1 MFNQSQFDSRA
12 HRLWRGG
19 TDSMGPQYRSP
30 IDDVYGN
37 PYYHSPTK
45 TMTRLIETCFRRVLG
60 VVVIS
65 LLLTTS
71 GLAQSNERMNLMPDN
86 ASSTQCT
93 TKTGLYCETYGSGD
107 PILALHGLGASVYTW
122 RKLVEP
128 LAKNNELVLI
138 DLKGAG
144 KSPKPHDNRYSIQEQ
159 ADLILQFILEHDLK
173 NLTLM
178 GNSYGG
184 AVSLL
189 VALKLIEEK
198 SNRLSKLILID
209 SGGYNED
216 LPWHLKLMRTPIL
229 GWLAIHI
236 MSAKSSARTVLR
248 YSYYNKSLITRDQIA
263 AYAGPIASPGGKYA
277 LLKTAQQA
285 IPKNINEITA
295 LYPTITVPTL
305 ILWGRE
311 DKVIPLKIG
320 RKLDA
325 AIPDS
330 TLIILEKAGHVPQ
343 EEVPEETIPPILKFL
358 KDPHSLP

>member
-1 MFNQSQFDSRA
+1 MLCGTGLSQVNKMKS
-12 HRLWRGG
+12 
-19 TDSMGPQYRSP
+19 
-30 IDDVYGN
+30 I
-37 PYYHSPTK
+37 PTS
-45 TMTRLIETCFRRVLG
+45 E
-60 VVVIS
+60 
-65 LLLTTS
+65 
-71 GLAQSNERMNLMPDN
+71 P
-86 ASSTQCT
+86 CT
-93 TKTGLYCETYGSGD
+93 TRTGLYCEIYGKGD
-107 PILALHGLGASVYTW
+107 PILALHGLGASIYTW

-128 LAKNNELVLI
+128 LQKDHKLILV

-159 ADLILQFILEHDLK
+159 ADLIFQFIREHDLK

-189 VALKLIEEK
+189 VTLKLNEEK
-198 SNRLSKLILID
+198 ANRLSKLILID
-209 SGGYNED
+209 SGGYNES
-216 LPWHLKLMRTPIL
+216 LPWHLKLLRTPIL

-236 MSAKSSARTVLR
+236 MPPKCSARTVLR
-248 YSYYNKSLITRDQIA
+248 YSYYNKSLITKEQIA
-263 AYAGPIASPGGKYA
+263 AYAEPIASPGGRYA

-285 IPKNINEITA
+285 IPKDIDKLIAQYPNI
-295 LYPTITVPTL
+295 TIPTL

-330 TLIILEKAGHVPQ
+330 TLLIIEKTGHVPQ
-343 EEVPEETIPPILKFL
+343 EETPEETTRHILRFL
-358 KDPHSLP
+358 DAET

>member
-1 MFNQSQFDSRA
+1 MA
-12 HRLWRGG
+12 IH
-19 TDSMGPQYRSP
+19 
-30 IDDVYGN
+30 
-37 PYYHSPTK
+37 
-45 TMTRLIETCFRRVLG
+45 
-60 VVVIS
+60 

-71 GLAQSNERMNLMPDN
+71 VLAQSDEKRNLMTDN
-86 ASSTQCT
+86 SLAGGSQCR
-93 TKTGLYCETYGSGD
+93 TKTGLYCERYGSGE
-107 PILALHGLGASVYTW
+107 PILAIHGLGASIYTW
-122 RKLVEP
+122 RKMVEP
-128 LAKNNELVLI
+128 LQKDHTLILV

-144 KSPKPHDNRYSIQEQ
+144 KSPKPHDNGYSIQEQ
-159 ADLILQFILEHDLK
+159 AELIFQLIRELDLK

-189 VALKLIEEK
+189 VTLKLKEEK

-209 SGGYNED
+209 SGGYNES
-216 LPWHLKLMRTPIL
+216 LPWHLKLMRTPVL

-236 MSAKSSARTVLR
+236 LSPKTSARSVLR
-248 YSYYNKSLITRDQIA
+248 YSYYNKSLITKEQIA
-263 AYAGPIASPGGKYA
+263 AYAEPIGSPGGRYA

-285 IPKNINEITA
+285 IPKNINELTA
-295 LYPTITVPTL
+295 QYPNITVPTL

-330 TLIILEKAGHVPQ
+330 TLVIIEKVGHVPQ
-343 EEVPEETIPPILKFL
+343 EEKPEDTIPLVLKFL
-358 KDPHSLP
+358 KDPHSLR